1 MGYPA
6 KMHNLWLQEPQ
17 KPFSIGKKTIV
28 IPKAAPLRSASKMK
42 QNLVLATAVHLSA
55 SQLKPF
61 VVSFQMHQKDA
72 DLVFFTSQLTA
83 DTRKFLSENATEL
96 VDFSY
101 FSIRR
106 RHFECLL
113 WPLCKPLFPLLK
125 SEAARRTLARGV
137 YNMVFLR
144 FLLYLNYIE
153 SLAEK
158 PRWIFLT
165 DCRDAIFQGDLF
177 ARMETPGLYCFAEGK
192 GNTIATS
199 PGNRSMFKH
208 CFKKHVLDELGHF
221 EPLCS
226 GTIVGDY
233 ESIRALLQTMVDQT
247 MLIEHMKMVS
257 GDDQGLYNYVIRKGL
272 TPNIK
277 IIDNDSGPIFTMG
290 CMRPEQIQETPE
302 HLILQKDGRP
312 YAFLHQQDRFPQIVE
327 NHPVYKKVRNG

>member
-1 MGYPA
+1 
-6 KMHNLWLQEPQ
+6 
-17 KPFSIGKKTIV
+17 
-28 IPKAAPLRSASKMK
+28 MK
-42 QNLVLATAVHLSA
+42 QNLVLATAVNLST

-61 VVSFQMHQKDA
+61 VASFQQFQKDS
-72 DLVFFTSQLTA
+72 DLVFFTSQLTS
-83 DTRKFLSENATEL
+83 DTRKFLTGAPAKL

-125 SEAARRTLARGV
+125 SEAARRMLARGV

-192 GNTIATS
+192 GNTIANS
-199 PGNRSMFKH
+199 SGNRSMFNH
-208 CFKKHVLDELGHF
+208 CFEKEVLDELGHF

-226 GTIVGDY
+226 GTIMGDY
-233 ESIRALLQTMVDQT
+233 ESIRACLQAMVNHTMS
-247 MLIEHMKMVS
+247 IKHMKMVS
-257 GDDQGLYNYVIRKGL
+257 GDDQGLYNYIIRKGL
-272 TPNIK
+272 TKNIN
-277 IIDNDSGPIFTMG
+277 IIDNDDGPVGTMG
-290 CMRPEQIQETPE
+290 SVPYNQMRVSPE
-302 HLILQKDGRP
+302 HLVLQKDGRP
-312 YAFLHQQDRFPQIVE
+312 YAFLHQQDRHPQIVA
-327 NHPVYKKVRNG
+327 NHPVYKQVRNG